1 MKNVEHV
8 ETFKEKLFAQKKNL
22 LKALLIFGVSVVLIL
37 GFYIYKIKQE
47 SDAKELEYQAY
58 QYYFGFVKNVSA
70 EQRFSKAAQLF
81 TEAYGKKKNL
91 TYLLNAGYAYEASGQ
106 KDKAIEILNKVA
118 SSNDPYFTN
127 LAKVKI
133 AMTYLKNNEQDKA
146 IQVLN
151 EIING
156 NSDTLK
162 DFALF
167 QLAKIYEK
175 DNKEQAQKYYDTLV
189 NKYPASP
196 FTALVKTSPEQKE
209 K

>member
-1 MKNVEHV
+1 MKNAEHV
-8 ETFKEKLFAQKKNL
+8 ETFKEKLFAQKRNL
-22 LKALLIFGVSVVLIL
+22 LKALLIFGVSVVLVL

-58 QYYFGFVKNVSA
+58 QYYFGLIKNVTA

-91 TYLLNAGYAYEASGQ
+91 TYLLNAGYAYDAAGQ
-106 KDKAIEILNKVA
+106 KEKAIEILNKIA
-118 SSNDPYFTN
+118 ASNDAYFTN

-133 AMTYLKNNEQDKA
+133 AMIYLKNNEQDKA
-146 IQVLN
+146 VQVLN

-167 QLAKIYEK
+167 QLAKIYENE
-175 DNKEQAQKYYDTLV
+175 NKEQAKKYYDTLIK
-189 NKYPASP
+189 NHPNSP
-196 FTALVKTSPEQKE
+196 FTAVVKSYQNQKE